1 MSRRPPPAPAPA
13 GSIPALLLG
22 LAVVATPHALHLP
35 PWITVLALVAGLWRY
50 HVHRSAGRLPRTWL
64 LAAITLATTAAVVLS
79 YGELSGRDMGVGL
92 LVSMTALK
100 MLEMRSRRDAVLMIF
115 LGYLLVV
122 AELLYSQ
129 SIPAAAYM
137 LASSWLLTA
146 LLVTVTRPTGDGSPL
161 PQMRPAAALLVQ
173 AVPLALVLFVLFP
186 RIPGPL
192 WGAPDSGAAVTGL
205 SDTMSPGSITELS
218 LSGAVAFRAELDGAL
233 PAASERYWRGP
244 VLARYDGRTW
254 SHPPERNLDPPALQ
268 ARGGRQISYTVSLE
282 PHGQRWLLA
291 LEMATAAPPDS
302 RLSAAAELLSRRDV
316 VETRR
321 YRVTSAPQYRLQPE
335 LSAEQ
340 RERFLALPPG
350 SHPGARRLARRWQ
363 TEAAGAQ
370 GVVDRALAYFREQP
384 FVYTL
389 RPPALPGDPVDDFL
403 FDTRQGFCEHYASA
417 FTALMRAAGIPAR
430 VVTGYLGGEPNPHG
444 DYLIVRQSDAH
455 AWSEVWLAGRGWVR
469 VDPTAAVSPARVE
482 LGLAGAVPAGDPV
495 PFMAGRGM
503 GWLQGLSLRWDA
515 VNALWDRWV
524 LAYGPELQRSLLRR
538 WGLEGWLAK
547 GGALLAGI
555 GVALGLA
562 LGAVLWR
569 GRPPSPDPVLAAYRR
584 LGRKLGRVGLAPNP
598 NEPPLAYRRRVAR
611 EAPALA
617 GEVDRIMELYLGL
630 RYGPPG
636 QGGSL
641 GELRRRVARLRPA
654 R

>member
-1 MSRRPPPAPAPA
+1 MKRRSSPAPAPA

-22 LAVVATPHALHLP
+22 LALVAAPHALHLP
-35 PWITVLALVAGLWRY
+35 PWITALALVAGLWRY
-50 HVHRSAGRLPRTWL
+50 RVHRNAGRLPRTWL
-64 LAAITLATTAAVVLS
+64 LASITLATTAAVVLS

-129 SIPAAAYM
+129 SIPAAVYM
-137 LASSWLLTA
+137 LASSWLLTT

-161 PQMRPAAALLVQ
+161 PQARPAAALLAQ
-173 AVPLALVLFVLFP
+173 AVPLALVLFILFP

-192 WGAPDSGAAVTGL
+192 WGAPDPGAGLTGL

-218 LSGAVAFRAELDGAL
+218 LSGAVAFRVEVDGPP
-233 PAASERYWRGP
+233 PAPGERYWRGP
-244 VLARYDGRTW
+244 VLGRYDGRTW
-254 SHPPERNLDPPALQ
+254 SHRPERNLDPPALR
-268 ARGGRQISYTVSLE
+268 ARGGQRISYTVSLE

-302 RLSAAAELLSRRDV
+302 RLSAAAELLSPGDV

-321 YRVTSAPQYRLQPE
+321 YRVTSAPQYQLQPE
-335 LSAEQ
+335 LGADQ
-340 RERFLALPPG
+340 RARFLALPAG
-350 SHPGARRLARRWQ
+350 SHPGARRLARRWRA
-363 TEAAGAQ
+363 EAADAQ

-417 FTALMRAAGIPAR
+417 FAVLMRAAGIPAR
-430 VVTGYLGGEPNPHG
+430 VVTGYLGGEPNPHS

-455 AWSEVWLAGRGWVR
+455 AWAEVWLAGRGWLR

-495 PFMAGRGM
+495 PVMAGRGT

-524 LAYGPELQRSLLRR
+524 LAYGPELQRSLMRR
-538 WGLEGWLAK
+538 WGLESWLAK

-555 GVALGLA
+555 GIALGLA

-569 GRPPSPDPVLAAYRR
+569 GRPPSPGSRSSCASRQDRSP
-584 LGRKLGRVGLAPNP
+584 GRKAPGAGGAPCRSGRGA
-598 NEPPLAYRRRVAR
+598 
-611 EAPALA
+611 A
-617 GEVDRIMELYLGL
+617 GEGRSAGRAL
-630 RYGPPG
+630 RD
-636 QGGSL
+636 
-641 GELRRRVARLRPA
+641 
-654 R
+654 